1 MMMSETNADGFRSP
15 LQTGTHPLLA
25 HETNS
30 PLWTPPIIH
39 AYAACKLCILQ
50 RRSFYISEVRGEGKT
65 SFLRALR
72 EQLANDFENNF
83 AILSYSA
90 ANRHASS
97 IRAYFIEFLRS
108 VDHPTLTGETA
119 RLKAR
124 VGDTLVV
131 LASMTLWKMVV
142 LLLDEAQA
150 FLPEDF
156 GFLKDIQNELE
167 KKGLSLTVVT
177 CGEEPFMKNMLTT
190 MIEKGPAGA
199 CADRFG
205 LHRVRLRGYDK
216 DSLRV
221 VLRAVDSKIWP
232 PGSECTWTQ
241 YFFPNAFSDGFR
253 FQNHVDDLWAAF
265 TEFGQIRKKKIEDEN
280 GYKFEEYLLSRRIFE
295 ALPYLAVRVTDDDF
309 DRGCLKKKFWT
320 WAAAHAAGKLDD

>member
-1 MMMSETNADGFRSP
+1 MMSENNVDSLRSR

-25 HETNS
+25 HDTNS
-30 PLWTPPIIH
+30 PLWTPPIRH

-50 RRSFYISEVRGEGKT
+50 RRSFYISEDRGEGKT

-72 EQLANDFENNF
+72 EQLPNDFEDSF
-83 AILSYSA
+83 AILYYSA
-90 ANRHASS
+90 ANRHANS

-108 VDHPTLTGETA
+108 IDHPTLTGETA

-124 VGDTLVV
+124 VGDKLEV

-167 KKGLSLTVVT
+167 KKGISLTVVT

-190 MIEKGPAGA
+190 MIEQGPAGA

-216 DSLRV
+216 DSLRE

-232 PGSECTWTQ
+232 PGSGCTWTQ
-241 YFFPNAFSDGFR
+241 YFFPKAFSNGFR
-253 FQNHVDDLWAAF
+253 FENHVDDLWAAF
-265 TEFGQIRKKKIEDEN
+265 TEFGQIRKKEIVDEE
-280 GYKFEEYLLSRRIFE
+280 GHREEECLLSRRIFE
-295 ALPYLAVRVTDDDF
+295 ALPYLAVRVADDDF
-309 DRGCLKKKFWT
+309 DHGSLKKRFWT
-320 WAAAHAAGKLDD
+320 EAAAHAVGKLDD